1 MLFAKAHVARLTS
14 LVRTDKV
21 EDKVG
26 FKYFLLKIC
35 CSSTLPAGIWC
46 GLIAREFRTH
56 GNVG

>member
-26 FKYFLLKIC
+26 FKYFLF
-35 CSSTLPAGIWC
+35 SPLPGEMIQFDEHISQM
-46 GLIAREFRTH
+46 GSNHQLDK
-56 GNVG
+56 V

>member
-26 FKYFLLKIC
+26 FKHFLF
-35 CSSTLPAGIWC
+35 SPLPGEMIQ
-46 GLIAREFRTH
+46 FD
-56 GNVG
+56 